1 MAPAALPDA
10 SSASSGASK
19 AVLWA
24 VLAVPIALGVGW
36 YATRWSL
43 PEQKADAAIFQVPAA
58 VPPAP
63 LSAPDAAGVSSTHT
77 DFREGAR
84 LFRAGDAAA
93 AATAFRRAVDSDPT
107 NALYRVRY
115 ADALRAAGNVVE
127 AQREYETVLRAN
139 PDRLDANRELGTL
152 LSRSENPAAALPYL
166 RKAAA
171 GKADDLEI
179 VQEIGYVQERT
190 GDKDGAVVTYR
201 DVVEKFPEADVTRGR
216 LAEVLI
222 QAGKTDDAITVLG
235 QGLARTPNVAHLH
248 RELGFALEHTER
260 SKDAADS
267 YRAYL
272 RLAPN
277 APDAAEVARRADLLE
292 KKAAAGTPPS

>member
-1 MAPAALPDA
+1 MVPAAQPDAPAG
-10 SSASSGASK
+10 SSGAPM

-24 VLAVPIALGVGW
+24 VLAVAVALGVGW

-43 PEQKADAAIFQVPAA
+43 PEQKAASVIFQMPSVEPN
-58 VPPAP
+58 AP
-63 LSAPDAAGVSSTHT
+63 GSASESTLASSTNL
-77 DFREGAR
+77 DFREGTR
-84 LFRAGDAAA
+84 LFRAGDAAGA
-93 AATAFRRAVDSDPT
+93 VVALRRAVDADPT

-115 ADALRAAGNVVE
+115 GDALRAAGNVVD

-139 PDRLDANRELGTL
+139 PERLDANRELGTL
-152 LSRSENPAAALPYL
+152 LSRSPNPVAALPYL
-166 RKAAA
+166 RKAAD
-171 GKADDLEI
+171 GKANDLEI

-190 GDKDGAVVTYR
+190 GDKDGAVATYR

-216 LAEVLI
+216 LAGMLI
-222 QAGKTDDAITVLG
+222 QAGETDDAITVLG
-235 QGLARTPNVAHLH
+235 QGLARTPNVPHLH
-248 RELGFALEHTER
+248 RELGFALEHTDR

-272 RLAPN
+272 HLAPN
-277 APDAAEVARRADLLE
+277 APDAAEIARRADLLE